1 MAARDRGLSQTDQVR
16 QLVEAISIEKVKIED
31 ALEAIREYAERLR
44 VAAGDAQQRL
54 IGRG

>member
-1 MAARDRGLSQTDQVR
+1 MATRDRGLSQTDQVR